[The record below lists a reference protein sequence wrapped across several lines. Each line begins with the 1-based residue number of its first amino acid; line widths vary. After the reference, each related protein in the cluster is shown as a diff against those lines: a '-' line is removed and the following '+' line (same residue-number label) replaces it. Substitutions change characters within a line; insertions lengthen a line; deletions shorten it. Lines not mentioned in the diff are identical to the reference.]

1 MTDASRLRVV
11 GGVAVL
17 AGVVVAGAYYGTGD
31 RAAAPPVAVSASQP
45 AAPAETARREAA
57 APPAPSATAPAA
69 RHASRPGQAF
79 GPPRFDVVRMG
90 ARGNMVV
97 AGRAAPGAEVVL
109 YDGEREIG
117 RARADSR
124 GEWVILP
131 PEPIGAGARELS
143 LRSRPPG
150 GEEIAGFDT
159 VLVVGPSEPQAV
171 AQARAEQFSLAEG
184 ASRAGQ
190 HARAQQ
196 PETAFPAKAASP
208 TERTDQLAR
217 LGEASG
223 SANGGDTA
231 GEDSLPTAGPA
242 ALARPEQ
249 ALILLLPPTA
259 TAAPRSLSA
268 RPAGEVQAP
277 LGLDLVDYDDS
288 NTMRFAGTAP
298 AGAQL
303 RVYAGDRHLGDA
315 EADPAGRWSLS
326 PAEPPPVGRHTLR
339 VDQLNIQRP
348 AGVQAVRNAAVT
360 SRIEVAFQRESL
372 PLDTVRGGRVVVQ
385 PGNSLWR
392 LAREAYGRGI
402 RYTVI
407 YQANQ
412 ALIQSPDRIFPGQI
426 FTLPQDD

>member
-1 MTDASRLRVV
+1 MTAASRLRVV
-11 GGVAVL
+11 GGLAVL
-17 AGVVVAGAYYGTGD
+17 AGVVVAGAYYGMGD
-31 RAAAPPVAVSASQP
+31 RAAAPTVAVSASLP
-45 AAPAETARREAA
+45 AAPAEAARREAA
-57 APPAPSATAPAA
+57 APSATRPA
-69 RHASRPGQAF
+69 SQPGQAF

-171 AQARAEQFSLAEG
+171 AQARAERSSPVEG
-184 ASRAGQ
+184 ASRAGPG
-190 HARAQQ
+190 AQQ

-231 GEDSLPTAGPA
+231 GEDSLPAAGPA

-249 ALILLLPPTA
+249 ALVLLLPPTA
-259 TAAPRSLSA
+259 AAAPRSLSA

-277 LGLDLVDYDDS
+277 LGLDVVDYDDS

-348 AGVQAVRNAAVT
+348 AGMQAVRNAAVT